1 MPVSPNHPPVAEQT
15 ETHPA
20 PLAEKPGVFDNPR
33 NVQRLLYIFYTCVLL
48 LFATDLIYHKHA
60 ILPWEDRFGF
70 YSLYGFVACVILVLV
85 AKYILRPLVMRKE
98 NHYD

>member
-1 MPVSPNHPPVAEQT
+1 MPVSPNHPPVAET
-15 ETHPA
+15 DTSPA
-20 PLAEKPGVFDNPR
+20 PLAEKLGVFDNPR
-33 NVQRLLYIFYTCVLL
+33 NVQRLLYIFYTCVIL

-60 ILPWEDRFGF
+60 IFPWEDRFGF